1 MFLQFLPRMLH
12 VCLFIC
18 HIFFLAGSRLRRD
31 PTFSLQSQ
39 QVCGLT
45 PLHPCPRRIDVA
57 TLPLPV
63 TAPTTSHCIC
73 MGGGGGNHEIFLIL
87 GVDEG
92 F

>member
-63 TAPTTSHCIC
+63 TAPTTSHFIC
-73 MGGGGGNHEIFLIL
+73 MGGGGGIMRF
-87 GVDEG
+87 